1 MPKPKHD
8 VIRLASSSV
17 VEPSVSS
24 HAETLPLDSQ
34 NGRPRTGK
42 SSPVRQIT
50 RENLRI
56 PVLLHIANQQIAG
69 HADNFTPTGLHL
81 TTTINLGEGKALALR
96 CTFGNVCHLNL
107 AGRVAQSLPKT
118 VKGAQSYTARILFTA
133 VREWE
138 RDILSSTIQE
148 IQNSQEAHGQSI
160 LNVYV
165 ANDVL
170 ADEATALVRGEAP
183 ADLDPKNA
191 QAEAAPKMGNLSTKD
206 LLPKV
211 KRKSYT
217 SEAAGIRRDWLSR
230 KCGTDLP
237 HIGRYSES
245 PDNLRGNIENF
256 IGSAQLPIGIAGP
269 LIVNGQHAKGTY
281 YVPLATT
288 EGALTYTCTE
298 GMLLISL
305 AGGATTAILSD
316 QLDIS
321 PIFSFNS
328 LVEAKQ
334 FCEWVHA
341 HFQSIKQHAESTTRH
356 ATLVK
361 VEPHLLDKNVVL
373 KFSYD
378 TGDAMGINMV
388 TFATEEACKFIT
400 ASVTTKR
407 FYLQPNFSSIKKVTA
422 HHFINGYGKTVVA
435 EAVIP
440 AGLIRRSFHVSPQE
454 VVDFYH
460 TVRLCAAHV
469 GMVGVNGHTANML
482 AAIYTACGQ
491 DIACV
496 VDSHVGVTNFEV
508 ADGQA
513 LYVSVKLPSLLV
525 GTVGGGTGLATQRE
539 CLQLL
544 GCAGQG
550 KAKRFAEIVAA
561 SILAGEL
568 AICARV
574 ANGTFAQAHRKY
586 GRKTGNITIPSEHAG
601 TR

>member
-1 MPKPKHD
+1 M
-8 VIRLASSSV
+8 

-24 HAETLPLDSQ
+24 HAEALPLDNQ
-34 NGRPRTGK
+34 NGRPRPGK
-42 SSPVRQIT
+42 SSPVRQIA
-50 RENLRI
+50 REGLRI
-56 PVLLHIANQQIAG
+56 PVLLHLANQKIAG
-69 HADNFTPTGLHL
+69 HADHFTPTGLHL
-81 TTTINLGEGKALALR
+81 TTTINLDEGKALSLR
-96 CTFGNVCHLNL
+96 CTFGTLCHLNL
-107 AGRVAQSLPKT
+107 AGRVAQSQPKT
-118 VKGAQSYTARILFTA
+118 AKGAQSYTARIMFTA

-148 IQNSQEAHGQSI
+148 IHTNHETHGQSI

-170 ADEATALVRGEAP
+170 ADEATALARGEP
-183 ADLDPKNA
+183 PTDLHPRNAETKSTPKI
-191 QAEAAPKMGNLSTKD
+191 GHLSTTD

-230 KCGTDLP
+230 KCGSDLP
-237 HIGRYSES
+237 HIGRYTDS
-245 PDNLRGNIENF
+245 PDTLRGNIENF
-256 IGSAQLPIGIAGP
+256 IGSAQIPIGIAGP
-269 LIVNGQHAKGTY
+269 LIVNGRHARGTY

-305 AGGATTAILSD
+305 AGGATTTILAD

-328 LVEAKQ
+328 LVEANQ
-334 FCEWVHA
+334 FCEWAHS
-341 HFQSIKQHAESTTRH
+341 HFQILKQHAERTTRH

-373 KFSYD
+373 KFSYE

-400 ASVTTKR
+400 ASVTVKR

-422 HHFINGYGKTVVA
+422 HHFIRGYGKTVVA

-440 AGLIRRSFHVSPQE
+440 AGLIRRSFHISPQE
-454 VVDFYH
+454 IVDFYH

-469 GMVGVNGHTANML
+469 GMVGINGHTANML

-508 ADGQA
+508 TDEQA

-525 GTVGGGTGLATQRE
+525 GTVGGGTGLSTQRE

-544 GCAGQG
+544 DCAGQG

-586 GRKTGNITIPSEHAG
+586 GRRAGNVTNSFEHAG

>member
-1 MPKPKHD
+1 
-8 VIRLASSSV
+8 
-17 VEPSVSS
+17 
-24 HAETLPLDSQ
+24 
-34 NGRPRTGK
+34 
-42 SSPVRQIT
+42 
-50 RENLRI
+50 
-56 PVLLHIANQQIAG
+56 VLLHIANQKIAG

-81 TTTINLGEGKALALR
+81 TTTLNLGEGKALALR
-96 CTFGNVCHLNL
+96 CTFGDVCHLNL
-107 AGRVAQSLPKT
+107 AGRVAQSVQNP
-118 VKGAQSYTARILFTA
+118 VNGVQSYTARILFTA

-138 RDILSSTIQE
+138 RDILSSTIHE
-148 IQNSQEAHGQSI
+148 IHHSHETHDQSI
-160 LNVYV
+160 LHVYV
-165 ANDVL
+165 ANDML
-170 ADEATALVRGEAP
+170 ADEATELVRGEIATDRGQRDAGAGRTQKIP
-183 ADLDPKNA
+183 
-191 QAEAAPKMGNLSTKD
+191 NLTTRD

-217 SEAAGIRRDWLSR
+217 SEAADIRRDWLSQ

-237 HIGRYSES
+237 SIRRYSDS
-245 PDNLRGNIENF
+245 PDTLRGNIENF
-256 IGSAQLPIGIAGP
+256 IGSAQIPIGITGP

-305 AGGATTAILSD
+305 AGGATTTILND

-321 PIFSFNS
+321 PIFTFNS

-334 FCEWVHA
+334 FCEWSHT
-341 HFQSIKQHAESTTRH
+341 HFQIIKQHAESTTRH
-356 ATLVK
+356 AMLVK
-361 VEPHLLDKNVVL
+361 LEPHLLDKNVVL
-373 KFSYD
+373 KFSYE

-388 TFATEEACKFIT
+388 TFATEEACNFIT
-400 ASVTTKR
+400 ASVKVKR

-422 HHFINGYGKTVVA
+422 HHFIRGYGKTVVA

-440 AGLIRRSFHVSPQE
+440 AGLIRRSFHISPRE

-469 GMVGVNGHTANML
+469 GMVGINGHTANML

-496 VDSHVGVTNFEV
+496 VDSHVGVTNFDVTDE
-508 ADGQA
+508 QA

-525 GTVGGGTGLATQRE
+525 GTVGGGTALSTQRE

-550 KAKRFAEIVAA
+550 KAKKFAEIVAA

-586 GRKTGNITIPSEHAG
+586 GRKAGHVTISSEHAG